1 MSRSDIIIAS
11 FFSIIFVFVDLMQ
24 EYNKWD
30 KFTEKVPGA
39 VRSITYAG
47 LIFALFMYAGGNND
61 LTSGFLY
68 AVF

>member
-1 MSRSDIIIAS
+1 
-11 FFSIIFVFVDLMQ
+11 MQ